1 MHTLFFTTAVHKK
14 GIFFL
19 SLCLFCHLVVNYKH
33 KKKIQ
38 SNLQVSLWAMR
49 KKIKIQENK
58 RCNTETYC
66 KTWMS
71 SYCNTVDHFH
81 TQLKTVELETRCSS
95 GCCWTTRATINGKKK
110 YICIAF
116 SQDDRRRPFGP
127 FCAISVWLQHNVT
140 HLHHERTKVTWSA
153 LCAKTIKDTR
163 QND

>member
-38 SNLQVSLWAMR
+38 SNLQVTLWAMR

-95 GCCWTTRATINGKKK
+95 GCCWATRATINGGKK
-110 YICIAF
+110 YMYCFFTGRPPPPVWAF
-116 SQDDRRRPFGP
+116 LCH
-127 FCAISVWLQHNVT
+127 FCLTPTQCDT
-140 HLHHERTKVTWSA
+140 SA
-153 LCAKTIKDTR
+153 PWKNKSDLVSTVCK
-163 QND
+163 NH